1 MGRAFPEIPQVTM
14 AVAGLSA
21 DPAVITDERGNL
33 AILHPVDGRWAE
45 RLERAIAVELGGQ
58 ASSSEYQ
65 CTVAQARGATV
76 RGSISRAVAIGRA
89 AIDAERDP
97 VASLA
102 AAVDGI
108 VLLTGKVVDVERRTT
123 AGFVRGHVTIEGLA
137 TDRGRALRLEIQ
149 NENLLALEGDRVRAT
164 VPDIIT
170 VVDSLSSDAIQTER
184 IRYGQRVS
192 VLAFPCDPIWR
203 TAAGLDVA
211 GPRAFGYEL
220 DYVPVERL
228 RGG

>member
-76 RGSISRAVAIGRA
+76 RGSVSRAVAIGRA

-97 VASLA
+97 SRRSPRRSTASCCSP
-102 AAVDGI
+102 
-108 VLLTGKVVDVERRTT
+108 
-123 AGFVRGHVTIEGLA
+123 
-137 TDRGRALRLEIQ
+137 GRSS
-149 NENLLALEGDRVRAT
+149 T
-164 VPDIIT
+164 
-170 VVDSLSSDAIQTER
+170 SSDGRRPGSFEVT
-184 IRYGQRVS
+184 
-192 VLAFPCDPIWR
+192 
-203 TAAGLDVA
+203 
-211 GPRAFGYEL
+211 
-220 DYVPVERL
+220 
-228 RGG
+228 